1 MQRREVKIVGTGK
14 YLPATQVTAQEM
26 DQRLGVP
33 DGWVLKKSDVKVRYF
48 AGDEKAS
55 DMGARAA
62 EQALAAAGLEFA
74 DIDCLV
80 CASGTMEQPIPCT
93 AALIQRA
100 MGQGGSG
107 VPALDI
113 NTTCLSF
120 VAALDMVSYMVAAG
134 RYRRVLIVS
143 AEIASKGLNWHQKES
158 TALFGDGAAAAVIER
173 SQPGEPS
180 GILYASMETYGDGAS
195 LSEIRGGGSALPASL
210 YEPDQAG
217 EFSFDMNGSGIFR
230 MASQRLPSFLERLL
244 TATELKISDFKLVIP
259 HQGSAMAMRLL
270 GRKLGISEEQMMYI
284 TPDHGNTIAASIPM
298 GLHEAV
304 RQGRIERGDH
314 VLLLGTS
321 AGLSLGGLAFVY

>member
-1 MQRREVKIVGTGK
+1 MLRREVKIVGTGK
-14 YLPATQVTAQEM
+14 YLPRERVTAEEM
-26 DQRLGVP
+26 DRRLGVP
-33 DGWVLKKSDVKVRYF
+33 SGWVLKKSDVAVRYF

-55 DMGARAA
+55 EMGARAA
-62 EQALAAAGLEFA
+62 EAALASAGLAFS
-74 DIDCLV
+74 DIDCLL

-93 AALIQRA
+93 AALIQQA
-100 MGQGGSG
+100 MGQGDSG

-143 AEIASKGLNWHQKES
+143 AEIASKGLNWQQKES
-158 TALFGDGAAAAVIER
+158 AALFGDGAAAAVIER
-173 SQPGEPS
+173 TAAGEPS
-180 GILYASMETYGDGAS
+180 CILHAAMETYGAGS
-195 LSEIRGGGSALPASL
+195 GLSEIRGGGSGLPASL
-210 YEPDQAG
+210 YAPEASAD
-217 EFSFDMNGSGIFR
+217 FSFDMNGSGIFR
-230 MASQRLPSFLERLL
+230 MASQLLPSFLDRLL
-244 TATELKISDFKLVIP
+244 AASGLRIGDFKLVIP

-270 GRKLGISEEQMMYI
+270 GRRLNISKEQMMYI

-304 RQGRIERGDH
+304 KQGRLERGDR

>member
-14 YLPATQVTAQEM
+14 YLPAVRVTAQEM
-26 DQRLGVP
+26 DRRLGVP
-33 DGWVLKKSDVKVRYF
+33 DGWVLKKSDVAVRYF
-48 AGDEKAS
+48 AGTEKAS
-55 DMGARAA
+55 EMGARAA
-62 EQALAAAGLEFA
+62 EAALCSAGLTFT

-93 AALIQRA
+93 AALIQKA
-100 MGQGGSG
+100 MGQGRSG

-143 AEIASKGLNWHQKES
+143 SEIASKGLNWHQKES
-158 TALFGDGAAAAVIER
+158 TALFGDGAAAVVMER
-173 SQPGEPS
+173 VSAGES
-180 GILYASMETYGDGAS
+180 SCILQAAMETYGDGAAF
-195 LSEIRGGGSALPASL
+195 SEIRGGGSALPASL
-210 YEPDQAG
+210 YEPSEEEHYA
-217 EFSFDMNGSGIFR
+217 FDMNGAGIFR
-230 MASQRLPSFLERLL
+230 MASQLLPSFLDRLL
-244 TATELKISDFKLVIP
+244 AAANMSIGDFKLVIP

-270 GRKLGISEEQMMYI
+270 SRKLKISDEQLMYI

-304 RQGRIERGDH
+304 KQGRIERGDS